1 MGNVIGHE
9 EHNEPLLVRKSTSL
23 VGSEWEDSFLREIS
37 HQAPP
42 VPMPVLGERLG
53 GLDGSRYEILELLG
67 EGGMGRVFRA
77 LDHELQRTVALK
89 FLLSLLQLSQQ
100 EMAVL
105 VREEAQATARLD
117 HDNIVRIH
125 DVSLWSTGFRQP
137 GGFAPFKIPFLVME
151 HLEGETLHALL
162 RRQRPGLPRALGIMI
177 DVAAGLAH
185 AHERHLVHLDLKPG
199 NVFIVSTG
207 RSKLLDFG
215 LSRLLLGTSP
225 TSEPS
230 GAGTP
235 PYMSPEQWRQTPP
248 QAHDDI
254 WSCGVILFELLT
266 GELPFPLLTRQ
277 ELREH
282 VISATPMPR
291 LRERRPELPQEVE
304 RLVASALEKDPAQ
317 RPADGSELLKEL
329 CALQDR
335 LALRPERPKT
345 QAEQRPV
352 TLVSCRLTLTPAAG
366 GWMDPEDSN
375 ELEAAFHRAC
385 TRIIHQHGGA
395 ITTAVGGEMLACF
408 GYPRAGED
416 DAEHAVRAA
425 LQQTEQIPRE
435 MLCMWRHGL
444 SVRVGIHTDLV
455 ALANVM
461 PELQGMLPAMQ
472 GEAPRISSWLATQAE
487 PNTVLVSERTHALV
501 RGRFQTRPLG
511 HRSFEGTSGGQSIGI
526 HRVLQERRNVT
537 RFDRALVMGPL
548 TPLVGRERELRRLAL
563 LREEAA
569 GEHGVFILLQGEA
582 GIGKS
587 RLIQE
592 LHDQEPAGSSTW
604 ARCQCWPQF
613 KSSAFYPL
621 IDWLQRFLEL
631 SPQDSA
637 QQKLRMLEER
647 GAAIGLPPEHVS
659 PLASLL
665 SLPLSENAPFLLLPP
680 ERQRERGVQALSALL
695 QRLTENRP
703 LVFVVEDVHWA
714 DPSTLQFLG
723 VLLEHLTRLR
733 ICVLL
738 TSRPGLTQTWAEH
751 PGYHELRLASLSPQD
766 TATLARETAHGKSLP
781 AGALEQ
787 LVARTD
793 GIPLFIE
800 EMTRMVLEQGG
811 TAERAPEAGPLP
823 IPATLHELLLAR
835 LDHLPPRTKALAQ
848 LAALLGREFGQ
859 EVLRAI
865 SFLPEDELQHDIE
878 QLEQAGLLFQQGWPP
893 HLTYAFKHALVQ
905 DAAYQSLPRS
915 TRKHYHTRIFHV
927 LSERF
932 PSMAEEQPEVLANH
946 ASRAGLAEQ
955 AVTLWQRAGQRA
967 AAKSALPEAI
977 SHLSRALEQLALLPA
992 SRERDEREIAL
1003 LVELGQA
1010 LVATK
1015 GYAAKEVEEVYTR
1028 AHALCERYG
1037 DVPLSVIWGIWVVA
1051 LVRGNREDAARVEAR
1066 FLRILEAHDDPTTQV
1081 VIHAALGSL
1090 EFWRGAYAE
1099 ALRHC
1104 TLAKGLIRRE
1114 HPLETLA
1121 RIRGGGS
1128 QSYFSEQVLYTP
1140 LYEAFAESMLGNIA
1154 RARAAY
1160 QEALALAEA
1169 MQHPYAVAVTLS
1181 FCASIEYEVEE
1192 PEAARDMANR
1202 LIAVSAGNGFLSTL
1216 AIGYC
1221 VLGWALA
1228 RLGEAEKGIPIIQ
1241 QGLALIQAMG
1251 AFVMY
1256 PTCLVCLIKAY
1267 LVSGRIDEGAAAVE
1281 EGLKVLEPL
1290 LARRAHPD
1298 LLWLQGE
1305 FQLRKGEPEAAR
1317 ASFEQA
1323 LTLARRSGAALH
1335 ALRSAASLA
1344 RLLSQSGEEQKARE
1358 LLSEVLGGVSA
1369 DASLRDYR
1377 TAQELLAGLSGHVPA
1392 PGTEPG

>member
-1 MGNVIGHE
+1 MAGTPSREQAFLGLGHEMGQVIGHE
-9 EHNEPLLVRKSTSL
+9 ERSASFLVGESASH

-53 GLDGSRYEILELLG
+53 GLDGSRYEILELIG

-89 FLLSLLQLSQQ
+89 FLLSFLQFPQKEVAL
-100 EMAVL
+100 L

-125 DVSLWSTGFRQP
+125 DVSLWSTGFRP
-137 GGFAPFKIPFLVME
+137 ALGPSPFKIPFLVME
-151 HLEGETLHALL
+151 HLEGRSLQALL
-162 RRQRPGLPRALGIMI
+162 RQERLGLPRVLGIMI

-199 NVFIVSTG
+199 NIFIHSTG
-207 RSKLLDFG
+207 RAKLLDFG
-215 LSRLLLGTSP
+215 LSRLLIGAGASH
-225 TSEPS
+225 EPGGS
-230 GAGTP
+230 GTP
-235 PYMSPEQWRQTPP
+235 PYMSPEQWMRARPH
-248 QAHDDI
+248 ARDDI
-254 WSCGVILFELLT
+254 WSCGVLLFELLT
-266 GELPFPLLTRQ
+266 GELPFPRLTRQ
-277 ELREH
+277 ELRAY
-282 VISATPMPR
+282 VLSASPMPR
-291 LRERRPELPQEVE
+291 VRERRPELPQEVE
-304 RLVASALEKDPAQ
+304 RLVASALEKDPSQ
-317 RPADGSELLKEL
+317 RPADGSELLEGLCEL
-329 CALQDR
+329 QER
-335 LALRPERPKT
+335 LALRPERPKA
-345 QAEQRPV
+345 QAERRPV
-352 TLVSCRLTLTPAAG
+352 TLVSCRLALAPAPG
-366 GWMDPEDSN
+366 GWMDPEDAS

-395 ITTAVGGEMLACF
+395 ITTAVGGEVLACF

-425 LQQTEQIPRE
+425 LQQTEQLPRE

-461 PELQGMLPAMQ
+461 SELQGMLPAMQ

-487 PNTVLVSERTHALV
+487 PNTVLVSERTQALV

-511 HRSFEGTSGGQSIGI
+511 HWCFEGTSGSQLLGV

-548 TPLVGRERELRRLAL
+548 TPLVGRERELRRLSQ
-563 LREEAA
+563 LRDEAA
-569 GEHGVFILLQGEA
+569 REHGAFILLQGEA

-592 LHDQEPAGSSTW
+592 LHDQETPGSSTW

-613 KSSAFYPL
+613 KSSAFHPL

-631 SPQDSA
+631 SPHDSA

-647 GAAIGLPPEHVS
+647 SAALGLPPEHVP

-665 SLPLSENAPFLLLPP
+665 SLPLPPGAPFLLLPP

-695 QRLTENRP
+695 QRLTEDRP

-723 VLLEHLTRLR
+723 YLLEHLARLR

-738 TSRPGLTQTWAEH
+738 TSRPGLTQRWAEH
-751 PGYHELRLASLSPQD
+751 PGYHESRLAPLSSED
-766 TATLARETAHGKSLP
+766 TATLARETARGGTLP
-781 AGALEQ
+781 DGTLEQ
-787 LVARTD
+787 LVARAD

-811 TAERAPEAGPLP
+811 SAGG

-865 SFLPEDELQHDIE
+865 SLLPEDELQRDIE

-932 PSMAEEQPEVLANH
+932 PEMAEEQPEQLANH
-946 ASRAGLAEQ
+946 ATRAGLAEQ

-977 SHLSRALEQLALLPA
+977 SHLTQALEQLELLPA
-992 SRERDEREIAL
+992 SRERDEREIGL
-1003 LVELGQA
+1003 RVELGQA

-1015 GYAAKEVEEVYTR
+1015 GYAAREVEEVYTR

-1037 DVPLSVIWGIWVVA
+1037 DVPLSVVWGIWVVA

-1066 FLRILEAHDDPTTQV
+1066 FQRILETHDDPTTQV

-1104 TLAKGLIRRE
+1104 TLAKGLIRQE

-1128 QSYFSEQVLYTP
+1128 ESYFSEQVLYTP
-1140 LYEAFAESMLGNIA
+1140 LYEAFTESMLGNIA

-1181 FCASIEYEVEE
+1181 YCASIEYEVEE

-1221 VLGWALA
+1221 VLGWATA
-1228 RLGEAEKGIPIIQ
+1228 RLGEAEKGIPLIQ
-1241 QGLALIQAMG
+1241 QGLGLIQAMG
-1251 AFVMY
+1251 ALVMY

-1267 LVSGRIDEGAAAVE
+1267 LVSGRIDEGLAAVK

-1305 FQLRKGEPEAAR
+1305 FQLRKGETEAAR

-1323 LTLARRSGAALH
+1323 LTLARHSGAALH

-1344 RLLSQSGEEQKARE
+1344 RLLAQSGEEQKARE
-1358 LLSEVLGGVSA
+1358 LLTEVLGGVSA

-1377 TAQELLAGLSGHVPA
+1377 AAQELLARP
-1392 PGTEPG
+1392 